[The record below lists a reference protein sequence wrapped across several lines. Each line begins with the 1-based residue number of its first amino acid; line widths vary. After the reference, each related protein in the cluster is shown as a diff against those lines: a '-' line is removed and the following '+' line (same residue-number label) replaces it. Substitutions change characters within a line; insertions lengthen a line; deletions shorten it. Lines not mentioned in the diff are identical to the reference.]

1 MKILHYLFLR
11 PTIPICIIRSFR
23 KQCALSSS
31 VANLPNTLLQTF
43 VLDRFRALTIRVHIQ
58 STILLNFMNRWTIL
72 HQEMY
77 I

>member
-1 MKILHYLFLR
+1 MKILHNLFLR
-11 PTIPICIIRSFR
+11 PPIPICVIRSFR

-31 VANLPNTLLQTF
+31 VAHLPNTLLQTF
-43 VLDRFRALTIRVHIQ
+43 VLDRFRALIIRVHIQ
-58 STILLNFMNRWTIL
+58 STILLSFMNRWTIL